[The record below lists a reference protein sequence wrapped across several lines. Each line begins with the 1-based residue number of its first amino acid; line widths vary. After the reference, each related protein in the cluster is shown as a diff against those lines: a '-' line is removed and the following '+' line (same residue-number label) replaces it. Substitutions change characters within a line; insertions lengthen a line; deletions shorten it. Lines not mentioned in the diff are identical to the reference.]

1 MKIETKFNIGDEV
14 VSINRTLI
22 RSEKMCPLCKGEGKF
37 VGIHNSDFF
46 IDCPKC
52 NGRGV
57 VGEYGGSQWTVVGK
71 DEVKRIH
78 TSSFSEPK
86 FNVIDYD
93 LDKTFGSAY
102 ERNLFYTVKEA
113 QEECDRRNKEEDG
126 IWHD

>member
-22 RSEKMCPLCKGEGKF
+22 RSEKVCPLCKGEKKF
-37 VGIHNSDFF
+37 VGIHYSDFS

-52 NGRGV
+52 AGTGV
-57 VGEYGGSQWTVVGK
+57 IGEYGGSQWTVVGR
-71 DEVKRIH
+71 DTIKRIH

-93 LDKTFGSAY
+93 LDKASGSAY
-102 ERNLFYTVKEA
+102 ERDLFSSVREA
-113 QEECDRRNKEEDG
+113 QEECDKRNNEEVG